1 MRKFLLGL
9 VCGLVVVAVANM
21 GHAGL
26 FTLFGGGGGS
36 GHKPSGSRNTFN
48 SSSFSHF
55 DFHQFGVKPDIRGT
69 GQTGS
74 GSNLIDFYGR
84 LPDLDSIRYGSNR
97 DDGRSIF
104 SYFDPDLSHQGPNAS
119 GYVPQTSAQ
128 VPEPAT
134 MMLLGIGLI
143 GVASYGRRKFNT

>member
-26 FTLFGGGGGS
+26 FTLFGGS

-48 SSSFSHF
+48 SGSFSHF
-55 DFHQFGVKPDIRGT
+55 DFHQFGVKPDTRGT

-74 GSNLIDFYGR
+74 GSNLIDFFGR
-84 LPDLDSIRYGSNR
+84 LPDLDSNRYGSNR
-97 DDGRSIF
+97 DDGGSIF
-104 SYFDPDLSHQGPNAS
+104 AYFDPDLSHQGGNAGS
-119 GYVPQTSAQ
+119 GCVAQNSAQ

-143 GVASYGRRKFNT
+143 GVASYGRRRFNT